1 MPQRIYPIGTPIN
14 PILQFIYFLLG
25 AVLLIGAILMGAV
38 ILAIALAG
46 AVIIGVIV
54 WIRIWWFKR
63 KLPPQAQSDA
73 ADKDTSGA
81 ADVLEVEYTVIEER
95 DDTR

>member
-1 MPQRIYPIGTPIN
+1 MPQRIYTIGTPVN

-63 KLPPQAQSDA
+63 KLPPQAKNA
-73 ADKDTSGA
+73 AANKEASGA